1 MICIRL
7 PSGAGYGWMRA
18 MSTDLSPAPAARH
31 YLIVFA
37 DLSAAALT
45 QALSAREFACLA
57 LDTSGLSPA
66 VLKDTVA
73 RLLPVARTQDMAFLL
88 TDNAGRGTV
97 LDAILALDL
106 DGVHLASQEDYAEA
120 RKTLGP
126 DRICGVYCGDSRHDA
141 MEASEGGADYV
152 AFAPDAE
159 VIHLWAEAMVVP
171 CVAWDLTADELA
183 PMEAAGAEFLAY
195 RL

>member
-1 MICIRL
+1 
-7 PSGAGYGWMRA
+7 
-18 MSTDLSPAPAARH
+18 MSTDLSPAPARH
-31 YLIVFA
+31 YLIVSA
-37 DLSAAALT
+37 DLSAEALT
-45 QALSAREFACLA
+45 EALSTRAFASLA

-73 RLLPVARTQDMAFLL
+73 RLLPVARAQDIAFLL

-97 LDAILALDL
+97 LDAILAQDI
-106 DGVHLASQEDYAEA
+106 DGVHLASQEAYAEA
-120 RKTLGP
+120 RKKLGP
-126 DRICGVYCGDSRHDA
+126 DRICGVYCGDSRHEA

-152 AFAPDAE
+152 AFAADAE

-171 CVAWDLTADELA
+171 CVAWDLSADQLA
-183 PMEAAGAEFLAY
+183 PMDAAGAEFLAY